1 MTQFAS
7 LSVSDQA
14 KIDGRDDH
22 TIRFRPGEPGMIRV
36 RSVPAIVRAHAEFRV
51 PRHTGI
57 DNPASGMRRNLE
69 EKRNRYLNKLEIAA
83 SVRARS
89 ARRRSCTL
97 PMPTGARARSR
108 PSERC

>member
-36 RSVPAIVRAHAEFRV
+36 RSVPAIVRAHAKSGYLGILELTTQ
-51 PRHTGI
+51 PR
-57 DNPASGMRRNLE
+57 A
-69 EKRNRYLNKLEIAA
+69 
-83 SVRARS
+83 
-89 ARRRSCTL
+89 C
-97 PMPTGARARSR
+97 GAI
-108 PSERC
+108 